1 MEGLSM
7 ESLYRRV
14 GTEEQVYGV
23 RRLIL
28 DEGNARGAA
37 LYQVST
43 AGGLDFDVLPD
54 SGLDIGR
61 LRWRDVLKGLYPL

>member
-28 DEGNARGAA
+28 DEGTPGARRC
-37 LYQVST
+37 T
-43 AGGLDFDVLPD
+43 
-54 SGLDIGR
+54 R
-61 LRWRDVLKGLYPL
+61 